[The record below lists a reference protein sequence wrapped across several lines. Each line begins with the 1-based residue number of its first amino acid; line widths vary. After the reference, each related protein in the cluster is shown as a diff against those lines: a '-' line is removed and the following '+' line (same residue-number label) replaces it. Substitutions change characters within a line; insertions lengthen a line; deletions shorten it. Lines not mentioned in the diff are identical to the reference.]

1 MNYKIKIGLVPI
13 RRNLPGKR
21 TGIFNADYA
30 IKNKLESFEFIKEN
44 FSDENVEFTDVDF
57 LNDEG
62 LLFDENVVDIVAAK
76 FQTENIDALFIINCN
91 FGNEEAAGMLADK
104 MGKPV
109 LIWAPQD
116 EIFEADGTRYT
127 DAQCG
132 FFAISKYLQH
142 RSIPFSYIKNCNIK
156 DPAFDRGLKKF
167 ISVACMVKN
176 FKGLRIAQIGTRP
189 KPFTSVMINEEDL
202 MGKFGIQIIPVN
214 MANIFK
220 RHEAIMRDMEN
231 QLDKEAEAFELKYKD
246 GPPER
251 KQTKKVMALK
261 YVYKQILKEFKCDI
275 IATECW
281 TAFPQVMDITP
292 CCAMSELADENI
304 IVTCETDIKGSITMA
319 LLAAASLG
327 KSIPYF
333 AEFTTKHPNNKS
345 AEMLWHCG
353 PIAYSLK
360 KENSKATSAN
370 YRCNFQ
376 IKDGEYTI
384 ARMDSDKD
392 EYFLFADTF
401 KSVEGPYTFGNYI
414 WAEFKKFDKVEEKLL
429 EGPYIHHMAEIE
441 GDYVDA
447 LKEFCKFIP
456 CLSIDLVD

>member
-1 MNYKIKIGLVPI
+1 
-13 RRNLPGKR
+13 
-21 TGIFNADYA
+21 
-30 IKNKLESFEFIKEN
+30 
-44 FSDENVEFTDVDF
+44 
-57 LNDEG
+57 
-62 LLFDENVVDIVAAK
+62 
-76 FQTENIDALFIINCN
+76 
-91 FGNEEAAGMLADK
+91 

-142 RSIPFSYIKNCNIK
+142 RSIPFSYIKNCNIN
-156 DPAFDRGLKKF
+156 DPEFNKGLKKF

-176 FKGLRIAQIGTRP
+176 FKGLRIAQVGTRP

-202 MGKFGIQIIPVN
+202 MDKFGIQVIPIN
-214 MANIFK
+214 MANIIK
-220 RHEAIMRDMEN
+220 RHETIMRDMDSRLEE
-231 QLDKEAEAFELKYKD
+231 EAEAFEQKYKD

-251 KQTKKVMALK
+251 NQTKKIMALK
-261 YVYKQILKEFKCDI
+261 YVYKQLMDEFKCDI

-281 TAFPQVMDITP
+281 NAFPQVMDITP
-292 CCAMSELADENI
+292 CCSMSELADENI
-304 IVTCETDIKGSITMA
+304 IVTCETDIKGSATMA

-333 AEFTTKHPNNKS
+333 AEFTTKHPDNKS

-353 PIAYSLK
+353 PVAYSLK
-360 KENSKATSAN
+360 KEGAKATCAN
-370 YRCNFQ
+370 FRCNFE
-376 IKDGEYTI
+376 IRGGEYTI
-384 ARMDSDKD
+384 ARMDSQKD
-392 EYFLFADTF
+392 DYFLFADTF
-401 KSVEGPYTFGNYI
+401 KSTDGPYTFGNYI
-414 WAEFKKFDKVEEKLL
+414 WAEFQNFDKVEEKLI

-456 CLSIDLVD
+456 YLSIDLVD